1 MRLKEFLR
9 ILDAEVIESTLSYK
23 GTKKQQTAKGLLLK
37 IRSDSYFFYGLSFLY
52 ILISMGLYF
61 LQYSFQSSDEVIHIL
76 LGQYQWREDTE
87 DVGAGATGEAVL
99 LVDELAA
106 NFLVRNIKY
115 GTYHQTTAT
124 NFCDVA
130 VALLQLLQLGNEIFT
145 NLMRILYQVL
155 LLENI
160 ENGESCCT
168 CQVVA
173 TEGSTN

>member
-1 MRLKEFLR
+1 
-9 ILDAEVIESTLSYK
+9 
-23 GTKKQQTAKGLLLK
+23 
-37 IRSDSYFFYGLSFLY
+37 
-52 ILISMGLYF
+52 MGLYF